1 MSWRILQNGELVR
14 SVADDTNRGT
24 TQVTNLEENMGAL
37 NVQLSDEEV
46 AEIRKV
52 VDAAEVHGAR
62 YPDGFTAETY
72 RDSPALSEREN

>member
-1 MSWRILQNGELVR
+1 M
-14 SVADDTNRGT
+14 NRGT
-24 TQVTNLEENMGAL
+24 TQIKNLEENMGAL
-37 NVQLSDEEV
+37 DIQLSEEEI

-72 RDSPALSEREN
+72 RDSATLV